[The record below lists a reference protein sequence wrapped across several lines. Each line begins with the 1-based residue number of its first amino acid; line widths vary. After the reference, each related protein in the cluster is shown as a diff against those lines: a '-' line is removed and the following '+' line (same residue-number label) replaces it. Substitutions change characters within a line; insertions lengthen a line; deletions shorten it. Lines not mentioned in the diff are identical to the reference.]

1 MVHAFVMIKTSA
13 TDIEPLQNTIENVGP
28 VTQAHLV
35 CRLLLEKKKED
46 EDTVY
51 NILDAAAS
59 GIRSIDGVVDTKTY
73 IAIGE

>member
-28 VTQAHLV
+28 VTQAHIV
-35 CRLLLEKKKED
+35 AGD
-46 EDTVY
+46 YDVIAQADADTVY

-73 IAIGE
+73 IAIGD